1 MTEDQRDL
9 LLEASD
15 SINAARLLLQNM
27 YPGYA
32 AARGYFA
39 MLYIAEAFLE
49 GEGLSFNKHSAVIAA
64 FGQHFAK
71 SGRVPTEFHRYL
83 IEAQALR
90 QSGDYGER
98 NIVSIEQADEQIN
111 RASRFLELAQS
122 LLGQDQSGFSVSF

>member
-1 MTEDQRDL
+1 MPQRDVV
-9 LLEASD
+9 
-15 SINAARLLLQNM
+15 
-27 YPGYA
+27 
-32 AARGYFA
+32 
-39 MLYIAEAFLE
+39 IAEAFLE

-64 FGQHFAK
+64 FGKHFAQ

-122 LLGQDQSGFSVSF
+122 LLGAHALP